1 MVRRL
6 SFDHNPKLLA
16 QRHTGTADVA
26 LLWSKRTHR
35 AAVTVDDDA
44 TGEHFEL
51 LVHDDDNPLELYDH
65 PYAYPTTRHAHPPDD
80 PDLCAD
86 RAQERNTQGDHRN
99 SEDLRHS

>member
-6 SFDHNPKLLA
+6 SFDHTPKLLA
-16 QRHTGTADVA
+16 QRHTGTVDVA

-65 PYAYPTTRHAHPPDD
+65 PYAYAASRQGTR
-80 PDLCAD
+80 
-86 RAQERNTQGDHRN
+86 
-99 SEDLRHS
+99 